1 MPFRQLVGHRHLFE
15 LLSGAATRGTL
26 PPSLLFAGPDGV
38 GKRAAA
44 IALAQLLNC
53 PERVEVPAPAGSSR
67 GARSKS
73 SGAAMVDACGTCPVC
88 RRIARGVHADV
99 MELKPGETGSIKI
112 EQVREAIERAGYR
125 PFEGRRRVIIID
137 DAEALVEPAQDAL
150 LKTLEEPPPT
160 GIFVLVT
167 ALPDTL
173 LPTVRSRC
181 QRVRFGRLSPE
192 EITEVL
198 VRDHG
203 YRDPEARA
211 AASAADGSIARA
223 LAEGSAEFT
232 GARDAALALLS
243 GVVASPDPAARLGL
257 AKDLAATGGG
267 RGAAEREALAR
278 RLRALASLLR
288 DLEVLSA
295 RADGRWLANGDLAV
309 GLEAL
314 RRSFNGER
322 VLAAFAAVDRALDAL
337 ERNASPKIVA
347 DWVTIAM

>member
-112 EQVREAIERAGYR
+112 DQTREAIERAGYR

-137 DAEALVEPAQDAL
+137 DADVRTARGELVQIVPGCL
-150 LKTLEEPPPT
+150 
-160 GIFVLVT
+160 GIQVGRIELR
-167 ALPDTL
+167 DKHQ
-173 LPTVRSRC
+173 
-181 QRVRFGRLSPE
+181 QRV
-192 EITEVL
+192 
-198 VRDHG
+198 
-203 YRDPEARA
+203 
-211 AASAADGSIARA
+211 ASD
-223 LAEGSAEFT
+223 
-232 GARDAALALLS
+232 
-243 GVVASPDPAARLGL
+243 
-257 AKDLAATGGG
+257 
-267 RGAAEREALAR
+267 
-278 RLRALASLLR
+278 
-288 DLEVLSA
+288 
-295 RADGRWLANGDLAV
+295 
-309 GLEAL
+309 
-314 RRSFNGER
+314 
-322 VLAAFAAVDRALDAL
+322 
-337 ERNASPKIVA
+337 
-347 DWVTIAM
+347 